1 MASAPPTPALSAIQL
16 AVLQRPR
23 PLLARDPED
32 PATTRAAAAAPTPLA
47 GARGRI
53 LDITV

>member
-1 MASAPPTPALSAIQL
+1 MASAPPTSALSAIQL

-23 PLLARDPED
+23 PPTPREAED
-32 PATTRAAAAAPTPLA
+32 PVGTRAAAAPSPIT
-47 GARGRI
+47 GGRGRI